1 MPEELAPGLFIEE
14 VAPPRSIDGV
24 ATSTAAF
31 LGHATAGPLDRAVL
45 VTSFVEYE
53 RTFGGIADLRAIHAA
68 RPSRVPAVDRL
79 GHAVFAFFANGGRR
93 GFVPRLSTEGP
104 DPLPL
109 RDPAAFRAPPDEIDD
124 HPQAGPGGGGPPPG
138 GPGGG

>member
-1 MPEELAPGLFIEE
+1 MPEELAPGLLIEE

-31 LGHATAGPLDRAVL
+31 LGHATAGPLDRAGL
-45 VTSFVEYE
+45 VPSFVEHG
-53 RTFGGIADLRAIHAA
+53 RTFGGTRARRAIHAA

-93 GFVPRLSTEGP
+93 AFVPPPSAGGA
-104 DPLPL
+104 DPLP
-109 RDPAAFRAPPDEIDD
+109 PP
-124 HPQAGPGGGGPPPG
+124 QPPG
-138 GPGGG
+138 VA

>member
-31 LGHATAGPLDRAVL
+31 LGHATAGPLERAVL

-93 GFVPRLSTEGP
+93 GLVPRPSPGGP
-104 DPLPL
+104 APLPL
-109 RDPAAFRAPPDEIDD
+109 PHPAGVRAAPPEIGDD
-124 HPQAGPGGGGPPPG
+124 PPAGGAGGVAPPRG
-138 GPGGG
+138 T